1 MPLSKGAI
9 KVTYLPSM
17 MTMAMAPGNAEGDGE
32 SIFGLS
38 PSHHINDQGEKD
50 PLGKKTSSI
59 SFDKYRD

>member
-9 KVTYLPSM
+9 KVTYLPS
-17 MTMAMAPGNAEGDGE
+17 MAMAPGNAEGDGE

-38 PSHHINDQGEKD
+38 PSHYINDQGEKD

-59 SFDKYRD
+59 SFDKYQD

>member
-1 MPLSKGAI
+1 M
-9 KVTYLPSM
+9 TYLPSM

-38 PSHHINDQGEKD
+38 PSHYINDQGEKD